1 MTRRLEGR
9 HALVTGAAGG
19 IGLAVTIAYLAHGAR
34 CTAADMASQPS
45 RELAALIARHDD
57 RLHYVACDVSKT
69 AQVDRLVSLAR
80 ERFGRIDILFN
91 NAAIFDLAPL
101 LESDEAMYERL
112 FAVNVRGMFFVMQKV
127 LAQMVTQPAGSTG
140 PGTVINLASQAGRRG
155 EALVS
160 HYCATKAAVVSYT
173 QSAALAMAPHGIRVN
188 AIAPGV
194 IDTPMWQQVDALFAR
209 YEGLQPGEKKA
220 AVGKAVPLG
229 YMGRPDQVA
238 GAAVFLASDE
248 ASYITAQT
256 LNVDGGNV
264 MS

>member
-1 MTRRLEGR
+1 MSGRLEGR
-9 HALVTGAAGG
+9 HALITGAAGG
-19 IGLAVTIAYLAHGAR
+19 IGLAVTHAYLAEGAR
-34 CTAADMASQPS
+34 CTAVDLAQRPS
-45 RELAALIARHDD
+45 GELAALIGQQAD
-57 RLHYVACDVSKT
+57 RLQYIACDVADT
-69 AQVDRLVSLAR
+69 AQIDAMLASAQARLGL
-80 ERFGRIDILFN
+80 IDVLFN

-101 LESDEAMYERL
+101 LESDEAMYDRL

-127 LAQMVTQPAGSTG
+127 LAQMIARPEAARRRAA
-140 PGTVINLASQAGRRG
+140 VINLASQAGRRG
-155 EALVS
+155 EALVA

-188 AIAPGV
+188 ALAPGV

-209 YEGLQPGEKKA
+209 YEGLGPGEKKA

-229 YMGRPDQVA
+229 YMGRPEQVA
-238 GAAVFLASDE
+238 GAAVFLASDD